1 MYPPILFFKKDNK
14 IERIYNDHLFSFFH
28 GKWYVRS
35 AVGHMLFAIVI
46 GIVCNFIIKWRPS
59 LRSPTDQQKNNLNL
73 DSTES
78 TKCENTSNLRKH
90 ILSI

>member
-14 IERIYNDHLFSFFH
+14 IERIYTDHLFSFFH

-46 GIVCNFIIKWRPS
+46 GIVCNFIIK
-59 LRSPTDQQKNNLNL
+59 
-73 DSTES
+73 
-78 TKCENTSNLRKH
+78 
-90 ILSI
+90 